1 MIESQ
6 ATLMA
11 RTTTVVNFSAPPKLA
26 KQIEIQAKKEGRTKS
41 ELIRKALESYMF
53 KSRLRDF
60 QKVGSAIAE
69 KLGLES
75 YDDIEEYFG

>member
-1 MIESQ
+1 M
-6 ATLMA
+6 T
-11 RTTTVVNFSAPPKLA
+11 RTTAVINISAPLKLA
-26 KQIEIQAKKEGRTKS
+26 KEIERQAKKEGKTKS
-41 ELIRKALESYMF
+41 ELLRDAYESYVF
-53 KSRLRDF
+53 RKKLNEF